1 MIVVDTNVIGY
12 LFLTSD
18 QSEPAERAL
27 RRDAGWAAPLLW
39 RSELR
44 NVLAF
49 YLRQDQLRLDDARQ
63 IMAATEEL
71 MRGREF
77 AVASAQVL
85 ALSAESGRSA
95 YHCEFV
101 ALARELNVPL
111 VTADPPLL
119 CAFPDTAVSLAD
131 FAAG

>member
-18 QSEPAERAL
+18 QSESAERAL

-85 ALSAESGRSA
+85 ALAAESGRSA
-95 YHCEFV
+95 YDCEFV

-119 CAFPDTAVSLAD
+119 RAFPDTAVSLAD